1 MKRVLIITYYW
12 PPSGGSGVQ
21 RWLKYARYLP
31 EYGWQ
36 PVIYT
41 PENPEAPATDSS
53 LLAEVP
59 LQAEIIRRPI
69 TEPYQWY
76 KKITGRRE
84 SVNVGFIRTEAE
96 GSESRAE
103 LLSRWVRGNFF
114 IPDARCL
121 WIRPSV
127 RFLQHYLRENPVEA
141 IISTGPPHSMHRI
154 AQQLARKTGLPW
166 LADFRD
172 PWTGIDFYADLLLTQ
187 PADRLHR
194 RMERS
199 VLSQADVVT
208 TVSGSIRGELLE
220 KGARR
225 AEVIPNGYDPADFA
239 GLSTKV
245 QPASDYFTLT
255 HSGSLVPSRNPRAL
269 WEALAKLCRQLPDFR
284 AKLRIRLVG
293 SVDSS
298 VRVSVQEAGLD
309 GNCTF
314 IPYLPHQQALEEVF
328 SADVLL
334 LLINNT
340 ANAGGFLSGKVFEYM
355 ASGRPI
361 LCIGPENGD
370 AAALLQETGS
380 GLTHGFSDTDG
391 ITLCLEKWFTNWQ
404 HGRPS
409 VQPSAEAVRSYTRPA
424 QAAAIGRL
432 LEELTASQKEASLKS
447 YI

>member
-1 MKRVLIITYYW
+1 MKRVLIISYYW

-31 EYGWQ
+31 DSGWQ

-59 LQAEIIRRPI
+59 AEAEIIRRPI

-96 GSESRAE
+96 GAESRAE
-103 LLSRWVRGNFF
+103 YLSRWVRGNFF

-121 WIRPSV
+121 WVGPSV
-127 RFLQHYLRENPVEA
+127 RFLSHYLKENPVDA

-154 AQQLARKTGLPW
+154 AQRLARKTGLPW

-172 PWTGIDFYADLLLTQ
+172 PWTGIDFYADLLLTR

-208 TVSGSIRGELLE
+208 TVSGSIRRELLE

-239 GLSTKV
+239 SLSTKV
-245 QPASDYFTLT
+245 RPASEHFTLT
-255 HSGSLVPSRNPRAL
+255 HSGSLVPSRNPHAL
-269 WEALAKLCRQLPDFR
+269 WEALARLCNQLPGFR
-284 AKLRIRLVG
+284 EKLRIRLAG

-298 VRVSVQEAGLD
+298 VRTSVKQAGLNE
-309 GNCTF
+309 NCVF
-314 IPYLPHQQALEEVF
+314 IPYLPHQEALGEVF
-328 SADVLL
+328 AADVLL

-340 ANAGGFLSGKVFEYM
+340 ANAEGFLSGKVFEYM
-355 ASGRPI
+355 AGGRPI

-370 AAALLQETGS
+370 AAALLAETGT
-380 GLTHGFSDTDG
+380 GHTHGFNDADG
-391 ITLCLEKWFTNWQ
+391 ITLTLKKWFECWLKGQ
-404 HGRPS
+404 QP
-409 VQPSAEAVRSYTRPA
+409 VQAHSAAVRKYTRPA
-424 QAAAIGRL
+424 QAAAIALL
-432 LEELTASQKEASLKS
+432 LEQLVQARQPSP
-447 YI
+447 